1 VRDTARILRVHENTV
16 RNWASN
22 GVLKSS
28 KVPGPR
34 AHRFKRAEVERL
46 QRDRGGSSSS
56 VGPHRR
62 QDGPELVG
70 PFDLDPWAARD
81 DAKTAFPELMDRLLT
96 ASTGVTNVNVRS
108 HEGKTA
114 HGWDGTAR
122 SSPTRADSRA
132 RPVRHGSNGPDDTIT
147 ESTGERDSQW
157 VSAETELLSL
167 RLVQKVEADLAQASM
182 DIHDGVAQSMSNA
195 IQILQVVYS
204 GQSLDKGDRDRI
216 NRVVVLLREGISYA
230 RLISRQLLPASLE
243 RLGLAKTLKYQLENL
258 DVVGVSSSF
267 TFEAP
272 DPLPKPLEMALY
284 RIASEA
290 LLNVKKHARA
300 KNVTL
305 SITSQQNELTMTIL
319 DDGVGFE
326 RDAQEPNVETGLGLM
341 SMLARASLLGG
352 TFTIVKAQ
360 GGGTVVT
367 VVLPTTLRG
376 KRNSPPVRS

>member
-1 VRDTARILRVHENTV
+1 MRRG
-16 RNWASN
+16 SN
-22 GVLKSS
+22 GWM
-28 KVPGPR
+28 
-34 AHRFKRAEVERL
+34 
-46 QRDRGGSSSS
+46 RD
-56 VGPHRR
+56 P
-62 QDGPELVG
+62 
-70 PFDLDPWAARD
+70 
-81 DAKTAFPELMDRLLT
+81 
-96 ASTGVTNVNVRS
+96 
-108 HEGKTA
+108 
-114 HGWDGTAR
+114 
-122 SSPTRADSRA
+122 
-132 RPVRHGSNGPDDTIT
+132 NGPDDTIT

-195 IQILQVVYS
+195 VQILQVVYS
-204 GQSLDKGDRDRI
+204 GQSLDAGDRDRI

-258 DVVGVSSSF
+258 AAVGVSSSF

-272 DPLPKPLEMALY
+272 DPLPKPLEIALY

-290 LLNVKKHARA
+290 LLNVKKHSRA
-300 KNVTL
+300 KTVTL
-305 SITSQQNELTMTIL
+305 SITAQRKGMTMTIL

-341 SMLARASLLGG
+341 SMHARASLLGG
-352 TFTIVKAQ
+352 TFTIVKAP

-367 VVLPTTLRG
+367 VVLPTTLLD
-376 KRNSPPVRS
+376 KRDSPPVRS